1 MTEVAGAD
9 EGSTPALT
17 AAELDFLHG
26 IIDLA
31 RNGETSALAAA
42 IDSGVPVN
50 LTNGAGDSLL
60 ILAAYHCHV
69 GTVEMLLG
77 RGADTE
83 RVNDRGQTALGAA
96 TFRQQREI
104 VQLLL
109 DAGAD
114 PNAGGRS
121 ALRGR
126 RILRARGNDRDADGS
141 SAEQSL
147 ARILRSAKAGPYSVR
162 GSYHSGQSP
171 APLNFRRLGSLDSH
185 HLPLL
190 IPPVALIAAG
200 SPPEASAADSACA
213 CRRRRCARIGRAAA
227 TARCISACAPCRT
240 PASHPVFAR
249 AIPLR

>member
-121 ALRGR
+121 ALQVAAFFE
-126 RILRARGNDRDADGS
+126 LVEMTAMLTDH
-141 SAEQSL
+141 
-147 ARILRSAKAGPYSVR
+147 LRSSRSPEPSIGEGGPV
-162 GSYHSGQSP
+162 
-171 APLNFRRLGSLDSH
+171 
-185 HLPLL
+185 
-190 IPPVALIAAG
+190 
-200 SPPEASAADSACA
+200 
-213 CRRRRCARIGRAAA
+213 
-227 TARCISACAPCRT
+227 
-240 PASHPVFAR
+240 
-249 AIPLR
+249 

>member
-121 ALRGR
+121 ALEVAAFFELAEMTVLLTDH
-126 RILRARGNDRDADGS
+126 LRVAVRPN
-141 SAEQSL
+141 
-147 ARILRSAKAGPYSVR
+147 LRSARAGRNSVR
-162 GSYHSGQSP
+162 GSDHSGQSP

-213 CRRRRCARIGRAAA
+213 CRRRRCPRIGRAAA
-227 TARCISACAPCRT
+227 TARCISACARCRT